1 MNSSIHMD
9 RKFIEKD
16 FNLIRYVTK
25 DRDKGI
31 IVWLC
36 NIGAEKY
43 WNKTGSGIVD
53 INEDIPVNRIEE
65 MNLLICR
72 EQDII
77 ILRKMPDQKY
87 LSDLKGL
94 GFSIPSI
101 LTPEN
106 ADLLIPV
113 SELVVK
119 DEKLL
124 QRLKEIASGNQ
135 NVYFVPY
142 AVTYLEE
149 EIAEKAGLRLMGAPS
164 HVNARINDKIF
175 NREVSE
181 KLGFNV
187 CKGKICGSV
196 DEIRQEY
203 EELTGSK
210 PFFEKV
216 IVKEPNGASG
226 KGLYIIENRDKLEP
240 GLRMIARFSRG
251 RTNPKW
257 LVEGWYNKK
266 LDINYQIYVS
276 PGGEVEVFSV
286 KQQLL
291 RDTVYIG
298 SVLPPDIE
306 ADIMDSYME
315 YGRKVGKYLFEM
327 GFTGVAGIDSIITD
341 RDEIIPIIEINGRFT
356 LSTYISFLEQ
366 NLGGKKILS
375 RYFRLLPDNAVGYED
390 ICRALDR
397 EGILI
402 EPGQKEGVLVYTA
415 GTLPYRLNEGS
426 DYYVGRVFVLVVSDS
441 REKINEYNLKL
452 EKVIHSFSR
461 V

>member
-9 RKFIEKD
+9 KE
-16 FNLIRYVTK
+16 FNLIQYMTK

-43 WNKTGSGIVD
+43 WNKTGSGVVD
-53 INEDIPVNRIEE
+53 RNEDIPVNRIEE

-77 ILRKMPDQKY
+77 ILRKMPDTRY
-87 LSDLKGL
+87 LNDLKRL
-94 GFSIPSI
+94 GFSIPAI
-101 LTPEN
+101 LTPDDP
-106 ADLLIPV
+106 DLLTPI
-113 SELVVK
+113 SELVVR
-119 DEKLL
+119 DEVLL
-124 QRLKEIASGNQ
+124 QRLKEIASENK

-149 EIAEKAGLRLMGAPS
+149 AIAEKAGLQLMGAS
-164 HVNARINDKIF
+164 SLVNAGINDKIF

-181 KLGFNV
+181 RLGFNV
-187 CKGKICGSV
+187 CRGKICGSI

-203 EELTGSK
+203 EALTGEA
-210 PFFEKV
+210 PLFEKV

-226 KGLYIIENRDKLEP
+226 KGLYIIESKDKLES

-251 RTNPKW
+251 RTEPKW

-266 LDINYQIYVS
+266 FDINYQIYVS
-276 PGGEVEVFSV
+276 PKGEVNVFSI

-298 SVLPPDIE
+298 SVLPPDLD
-306 ADIMDSYME
+306 ANIMNSYIE
-315 YGRKVGKYLFEM
+315 YGRTVGKYLFEM

-366 NLGGKKILS
+366 SLGGKKILS
-375 RYFRLLPDNAVGYED
+375 RYFRLLPDNAVDYED

-402 EPGQKEGVLVYTA
+402 KPEQREGVLVYTA
-415 GTLPYRLNEGS
+415 GTLPYQLNEGS

-452 EKVIHSFSR
+452 EKVIRSFSR
-461 V
+461 F

>member
-9 RKFIEKD
+9 KE
-16 FNLIRYVTK
+16 FNLIQYMTK

-43 WNKTGSGIVD
+43 WNKTGSGVVD
-53 INEDIPVNRIEE
+53 RNEDIPVNRIEE

-77 ILRKMPDQKY
+77 ILRKMPDTKY
-87 LSDLKGL
+87 LNDLKRL
-94 GFSIPSI
+94 GFSIPAI
-101 LTPEN
+101 LTPDD
-106 ADLLIPV
+106 ADLLTPI
-113 SELVVK
+113 SELVVR
-119 DEKLL
+119 DEVLL
-124 QRLKEIASGNQ
+124 QRLKEIASENK

-149 EIAEKAGLRLMGAPS
+149 AIAEKAGLQLMGAS
-164 HVNARINDKIF
+164 SLVNAGINDKIF

-181 KLGFNV
+181 RLGFNV
-187 CKGKICGSV
+187 CRGKICGSI

-203 EELTGSK
+203 EALTGEA
-210 PFFEKV
+210 PLFEKV

-226 KGLYIIENRDKLEP
+226 KGLYIIEGKDKLES

-251 RTNPKW
+251 RTEPKW

-266 LDINYQIYVS
+266 FDINYQIYVS
-276 PGGEVEVFSV
+276 PKGEVNVFSI

-298 SVLPPDIE
+298 SVLPPDLD
-306 ADIMDSYME
+306 ANIMNSYIE
-315 YGRKVGKYLFEM
+315 YGRTVGKYLFEM

-366 NLGGKKILS
+366 SLGGKKILS
-375 RYFRLLPDNAVGYED
+375 RYFRLLPDNAVDYED

-402 EPGQKEGVLVYTA
+402 KPEQREGVLVYTA
-415 GTLPYRLNEGS
+415 GTLPYQLNEGS

-452 EKVIHSFSR
+452 EKVIRSFSR
-461 V
+461 F

>member
-9 RKFIEKD
+9 KE
-16 FNLIRYVTK
+16 FNLIQYMTK

-43 WNKTGSGIVD
+43 WNKTGSGVVD
-53 INEDIPVNRIEE
+53 TNEDIPVNRIEE

-77 ILRKMPDQKY
+77 ILRKMPDTKY
-87 LSDLKGL
+87 LNDLKRL
-94 GFSIPSI
+94 GFSVPAI
-101 LTPEN
+101 LTPDN
-106 ADLLIPV
+106 ADLLTPI
-113 SELVVK
+113 SELVIR
-119 DEKLL
+119 DEVLL
-124 QRLKEIASGNQ
+124 QRLKEIASENQ

-149 EIAEKAGLRLMGAPS
+149 EIAEKAGLQLMGAS
-164 HVNARINDKIF
+164 SLVNAGINDKIF

-181 KLGFNV
+181 RLGFNV
-187 CKGKICGSV
+187 CRGKICGSI

-203 EELTGSK
+203 EALTGK
-210 PFFEKV
+210 APLFEKV

-226 KGLYIIENRDKLEP
+226 KGLYIIESKDKLES

-251 RTNPKW
+251 RTEPKW

-266 LDINYQIYVS
+266 FDINYQIYVS
-276 PGGEVEVFSV
+276 PKGEVNVFSI

-298 SVLPPDIE
+298 SVLPPDLD
-306 ADIMDSYME
+306 ANIMNSYIE
-315 YGRKVGKYLFEM
+315 YGRTVGKYLFEM

-366 NLGGKKILS
+366 SLGGKKILS
-375 RYFRLLPDNAVGYED
+375 RYFRLLPDNAVDYED

-402 EPGQKEGVLVYTA
+402 KPEQREGVLVYTA
-415 GTLPYRLNEGS
+415 GTLPYQLNEGS
-426 DYYVGRVFVLVVSDS
+426 DYYVGRLFVLVVSDS

-452 EKVIHSFSR
+452 EKVIRSFSR
-461 V
+461 F